1 MSSTEQSP
9 EDGASL
15 AGAGPEA
22 LGPESIGP
30 ERLQK
35 VLSRAGVASR
45 RKVEILISAGRIR
58 VNGEIVEELG
68 RRVDPLVDT
77 VEVDGKTIS
86 LNPGLR
92 YVLLHKP
99 TKVVTSLRDD
109 KGRADLQVFMDE
121 IGERLFPVGRLD
133 YDTSGL
139 LILTNDGDASHI
151 LAHPSFGVH
160 KSYTASVK
168 GAVGHKAL
176 KTLREGVTLDDGVV
190 VAADKV
196 SVIGAPGGTHT
207 LLDITLHSGQ
217 NRVVRRMCDAVGHP
231 VVTLH
236 RTSFGPFHL
245 GGLKSGQFRDFEAD
259 ERHTLA
265 TLVEQAK
272 KTLPGG
278 RNGTT

>member
-1 MSSTEQSP
+1 MSTTEDP
-9 EDGASL
+9 
-15 AGAGPEA
+15 AGGESSSEA
-22 LGPESIGP
+22 VGP

-45 RKVEILISAGRIR
+45 RTVENLIQAGRIR
-58 VNGEIVEELG
+58 VNGEVVEELG
-68 RRVDPLVDT
+68 RRVDPLSDSVQ
-77 VEVDGKTIS
+77 VDGKTIS

-99 TKVVTSLRDD
+99 TKVVTTLSDD
-109 KGRADLQVFMDE
+109 KGRADLRMFLDK

-139 LILTNDGDASHI
+139 LILTNDGDAAHI

-160 KSYTASVK
+160 KSYTASVR
-168 GAVGHKAL
+168 GAVGDRAL
-176 KTLREGVTLDDGVV
+176 KTLRQGVTLDDGTVV
-190 VAADKV
+190 GVDRV
-196 SVIGAPGGTHT
+196 SVAGVQGDKRT

-217 NRVVRRMCDAVGHP
+217 NRVVRRMCEAIGHP

-245 GGLKSGQFRDFEAD
+245 GGLKSGQFRDFDPE

-272 KTLPGG
+272 KSIPGG
-278 RNGTT
+278 HHGTT